1 MSSPLLAL
9 KAAKKEP
16 TVKECRWRLDTR
28 AGKKQNP
35 SRIFAKHI
43 DSLALD
49 TNYLIWT

>member
-1 MSSPLLAL
+1 MAL

-35 SRIFAKHI
+35 SRIFAKPI